1 MASSV
6 IRDLFTSDVHRVVV
20 DSRKMYREITR
31 YLKEV
36 GSDLVNRVEYFKS
49 RQPVFDVFKVEE
61 ELKRSLERKVWLKN
75 GGYIIIEQTE
85 ALTAIDVNSGRY
97 FGKKDHERNSLKI
110 NLEAAREIARQLR
123 LRDIGGLIV
132 IDFIDMEKEENKQ
145 KVMNELRKEFA
156 HDRAITRM
164 EEMSR
169 FGLVEMTRQ
178 RIRPSLIFNIT
189 EPCPLCNG
197 TGLIPTQGT
206 VLANIERAIRRYVA
220 SDYDRRIII
229 RAHPSMVEY
238 LNNKRISRRMR
249 LMWKY
254 WIKIDTESDPT
265 LKPYEFR
272 LLVKK
277 TREDVTDKFF

>member
-1 MASSV
+1 
-6 IRDLFTSDVHRVVV
+6 V

-49 RQPVFDVFKVEE
+49 KAPIFDVYKVEE

-132 IDFIDMEKEENKQ
+132 IDFIDMEREENKQ

-178 RIRPSLIFNIT
+178 RIRPSLIYNIT

-197 TGLIPTQGT
+197 TGLIPTHGT
-206 VLANIERAIRRYVA
+206 VLASIERAIRRYIA
-220 SDYDRRIII
+220 SDYDRRVII
-229 RAHPSMVEY
+229 RAHPDMVEY

-254 WIKIDTESDPT
+254 WIKIDTEEDPT

-277 TREDVTDKFF
+277 TREDVTEKFY